1 VCTWY
6 LLIVPTFKLPYHYSI
21 ETPALLEQAIPKFIT
36 YYKEI
41 RSQKRLGYLSPEAF
55 LASYLKRA

>member
-1 VCTWY
+1 M
-6 LLIVPTFKLPYHYSI
+6 
-21 ETPALLEQAIPKFIT
+21 ETPTLLEEVIPKFIK

-55 LASYLKRA
+55 LASYLKSA